1 MKKQYDQVLAS
12 ALIQRMKN
20 GESLNTL
27 QKETGI
33 GRATLWRWRQGLSYP
48 QSGISKSNPEEYYN
62 LHKEEIL
69 ERVKGNKY
77 GGLYFQ
83 VLQRD
88 NYECQ
93 NCHSKESLVEHHI
106 NGNHEDNRMENLV
119 TLCQKCHRAI
129 HLVVVILKRI
139 PPFEKLY
146 DWVLLLM
153 ENGPKKE

>member
-1 MKKQYDQVLAS
+1 MKKRYDPEIAL
-12 ALIQRMKN
+12 ALIQRMN
-20 GESLNTL
+20 DGESLDKL
-27 QKETGI
+27 HKETGI
-33 GRATLWRWRQGLSYP
+33 GTATLWRWREGKCYP
-48 QSGISKSNPEEYYN
+48 QSGISKSNPKEYYEEYYN
-62 LHKEEIL
+62 LHKEEIMG
-69 ERVKGNKY
+69 KKY

-106 NGNHEDNRMENLV
+106 NGDHDDNKMENLV

-129 HLVVVILKRI
+129 HLVFVILQRI

-146 DWVLLLM
+146 DWVIKLV
-153 ENGPKKE
+153 PKTV